1 MGEPLHPGDRH
12 DGSVSAT
19 PHRASWLADLLLPAE
34 LGASDRWAIDDLGT
48 PGIELMERAGAALAR
63 AASQTL
69 PSGPVAVL
77 CGPGNNGGDGL
88 IAARLLAAA
97 GRDVRVLLSKDA
109 GAFRGDAAIARDRA
123 AGLRLAPFS
132 SDALDGVTGVID
144 ALLGT
149 GASGAP
155 RGIVL
160 EAIEA
165 ARDRQLPVVA
175 CDVPSGVDAATGEVP
190 GAAFT
195 AIRTVTF
202 HRPSPGHLIR
212 PAKDH
217 VGRLV
222 VADIG
227 IPASGAPIEPRHGV
241 LRDTILDA
249 LPTRTGTAH
258 KYAAGAV
265 VVIAGGATYP
275 GAGVLA
281 VRGAQRGGAGYVTAV
296 TSAEAAPLVRGASP
310 EAIVR
315 VWPDTDI
322 GDRVTELLSSR
333 ADAVVVGPGL
343 GDDDHAPALVRGTLA
358 SDRPVVL
365 DADGLSPFAGDPEAL
380 RRAAPLILTP
390 HAGELGRL
398 LGRSSADIA
407 AARLASAR
415 EAADRSGAIVVLK
428 GDDTVIAH
436 PAGAVAVN
444 DVSAPALATAGTGDV
459 LAGATGALLASGAE
473 PWLAACAAV
482 RLHSLAGRR
491 AAAAAGSVDGVVAW
505 DVAEHLPAARGA
517 RR

>member
-1 MGEPLHPGDRH
+1 MGEPVHLEGED
-12 DGSVSAT
+12 DGSL
-19 PHRASWLADLLLPAE
+19 RASWVADLLLPAE
-34 LGASDRWAIDDLGT
+34 LGASDRWAIDDLGIA
-48 PGIELMERAGAALAR
+48 GIELMERAGAALAG
-63 AASQTL
+63 AALQIL
-69 PSGPVAVL
+69 PSGPIAVL

-97 GRDVRVLLSKDA
+97 GRDVKVLLSKDA

-123 AGLRLAPFS
+123 AGLPLPQFS
-132 SDALDGVTGVID
+132 GDALDGVTGVID
-144 ALLGT
+144 AMLGT
-149 GASGAP
+149 GAAGAP
-155 RGIVL
+155 RGVVL

-165 ARDRQLPVVA
+165 VGSRGLPVVA
-175 CDVPSGVDAATGEVP
+175 CDVPSGVDASSGEVP
-190 GAAFT
+190 GTAFT
-195 AIRTVTF
+195 ASCTVTF

-212 PAKDH
+212 PGKDH

-227 IPASGAPIEPRHGV
+227 IPATGAPIDPRHGV
-241 LRDTILDA
+241 LRDAIFDA

-265 VVIAGGATYP
+265 VVVAGGAKYP

-296 TSAEAAPLVRGASP
+296 TSAEAAPLIRRASP
-310 EAIVR
+310 EAIVQ
-315 VWPDTDI
+315 VWPDSDI
-322 GDRVTELLSSR
+322 GDRIADMLSAR
-333 ADAVVVGPGL
+333 ADAVVLGPGL
-343 GDDDHAPALVRGTLA
+343 GADAHAPALVRGTLA
-358 SDRPVVL
+358 TDRPVVL
-365 DADGLSPFAGDPEAL
+365 DADGLAPFAGDPEAL
-380 RRAAPLILTP
+380 RRGAPLILTP
-390 HAGELGRL
+390 HAGELGKL
-398 LGRSSADIA
+398 LGRSSADIS

-436 PAGAVAVN
+436 PSGSVAVN
-444 DVSAPALATAGTGDV
+444 DVAAPALATAGTGDV
-459 LAGATGALLASGAE
+459 LAGATGALLAAGAE

-491 AAAAAGSVDGVVAW
+491 AAAVVGSVDGVVAW
-505 DVAEHLPAARGA
+505 DVAEQLPAARGGA